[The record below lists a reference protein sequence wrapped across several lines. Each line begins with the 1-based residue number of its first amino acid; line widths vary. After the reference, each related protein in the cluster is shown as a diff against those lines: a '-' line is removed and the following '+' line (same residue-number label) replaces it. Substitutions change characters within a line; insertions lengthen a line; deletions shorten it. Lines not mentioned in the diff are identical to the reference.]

1 MKCFQV
7 SQSPHVLSR
16 TSPDIRQSW
25 VLYSHRA
32 FIDAGIT
39 LDPLKTLTKAA
50 IACLVQDDMY
60 EVTVELFSD
69 ILANYSK
76 FLSEEDFEL
85 LFALFNS
92 QWSSERY
99 SRLLQG
105 DFEFDSLQYG
115 QFMIAFGDATV
126 QDLARKGDVLSQQF
140 LTALAGLLAAKGYSV
155 AEDRIFV
162 PALEFWSTFVEV
174 MIDSLYSEEGVK
186 AAFVGMPDDGGDF
199 VNSELLEENQ
209 ESGAASWFTTARS
222 HVMRA
227 IEYCWRK
234 IQFPPPE
241 DFESWDSVDRIGFA
255 DARKDVADLLQS
267 SYTLIGTSLFSLFAR
282 MTLQSLETGAWEELE
297 ASLFCLGALSD
308 CVDEGRCDSILAR
321 IFGSALFGLL
331 ADEDTQV
338 PVRTRQTALSF
349 IGQYD
354 GYFERHVGFLPDA
367 LIFLFRALKTS
378 ILSGTAS
385 RSIHSLCSSCRHA
398 LTNELDAFLQ
408 QYGEFSSSTS
418 ADAIVKERIVGAI
431 AAVVQAI
438 PSEEGKHGP
447 VSQLLR
453 FVEIDFEQCLGLA
466 AIGNNEEA
474 EIHGLEAL
482 RCLASIA
489 KGLQA
494 PGDFPVELD
503 IVEGSGTITQFWT
516 NGDGATVQ
524 SHIRTLI
531 ERTVATLP
539 RSGDIVEAACSV
551 FRAGFAEK
559 LPGPFVFPPSSV
571 ANFLLKANIGTPRI
585 GAVISTACSLV
596 SSHTAEPLDR
606 IDDTL
611 RKLID
616 WLLAIIQSLK
626 GKSNSVNWQSSES
639 TRVAT

>member
-1 MKCFQV
+1 MKTPCLIIFG
-7 SQSPHVLSR
+7 SEIH
-16 TSPDIRQSW
+16 QSW
-25 VLYSHRA
+25 VSYSHRA

-39 LDPLKTLTKAA
+39 LDPLKALTKDAL
-50 IACLVQDDMY
+50 ACLVQDYMF

-76 FLSEEDFEL
+76 FLSDEDFEL

-92 QWSSERY
+92 QWSSGRY

-105 DFEFDSLQYG
+105 DFEFDSLLYG

-126 QDLARKGDVLSQQF
+126 QDLARKTDVLSQQF
-140 LTALAGLLAAKGYSV
+140 LAALAGLLAAKGYAV

-174 MIDSLYSEEGVK
+174 MIDSLYSEDGVE
-186 AAFVGMPDDGGDF
+186 AASVGILVDGGDF
-199 VNSELLEENQ
+199 VDSEVFEKNRG
-209 ESGAASWFTTARS
+209 SGGETWFMTARS
-222 HVMRA
+222 HIMRT

-234 IQFPPPE
+234 IQFPPSE
-241 DFESWDSVDRIGFA
+241 EFDSWDSVDRIGFS

-267 SYTLIGTSLFSLFAR
+267 SYTLTGTSLFSLFAR
-282 MTLQSLETGAWEELE
+282 MTLQSLETGAWAELE

-308 CVDEGRCDSILAR
+308 CVDEGRCDNILAS

-331 ADEDTQV
+331 ADEEAQI
-338 PVRTRQTALSF
+338 PIRTRQTALSF
-349 IGQYD
+349 IGQYN
-354 GYFERHVGFLPDA
+354 GYFERHVKFLPDA
-367 LIFLFRALKTS
+367 LIFLFRALKIS

-385 RSIHSLCSSCRHA
+385 RSIYSLCSSCRHA

-408 QYGEFSSSTS
+408 QYGEFSSRPST
-418 ADAIVKERIVGAI
+418 DALVKERIVGAI
-431 AAVVQAI
+431 AAVIQAI
-438 PSEEGKHGP
+438 PSEEGKYGP
-447 VSQLLR
+447 LSQLLR
-453 FVEIDFEQCLGLA
+453 FVEVDFEHCLRFSIA
-466 AIGNNEEA
+466 GNKEEA
-474 EIHGLEAL
+474 EAHGLEAL
-482 RCLASIA
+482 RCLSSIA

-494 PGDFPVELD
+494 PGDLPVELD
-503 IVEGSGTITQFWT
+503 STEGSGTLTQFWT
-516 NGDGATVQ
+516 SGDGATVQ

-559 LPGPFVFPPSSV
+559 LPGYFVFPPSSV
-571 ANFLLKANIGTPRI
+571 AKFILKADIGTPRI

-596 SSHTAEPLDR
+596 SSHTADSSDR

-611 RKLID
+611 QKLVV
-616 WLLAIIQSLK
+616 WLLVILRSLE
-626 GKSNSVNWQSSES
+626 GKSTFLN
-639 TRVAT
+639 

>member
-1 MKCFQV
+1 MF
-7 SQSPHVLSR
+7 SGRSISPSLSR
-16 TSPDIRQSW
+16 TRPDIHQSW

-32 FIDAGIT
+32 FIDAGIAF
-39 LDPLKTLTKAA
+39 DPLKSLTKDAL
-50 IACLVQDDMY
+50 ACLVQDDMY
-60 EVTVELFSD
+60 EVTVDLFSD

-76 FLSEEDFEL
+76 FLSDEDFEL
-85 LFALFNS
+85 LFVLFNS
-92 QWSSERY
+92 KWSSERY

-115 QFMIAFGDATV
+115 QFMLAFGDATV
-126 QDLARKGDVLSQQF
+126 QDLARKSDGLSQQF
-140 LTALAGLLAAKGYSV
+140 LTALTGLLAAKGYAV

-186 AAFVGMPDDGGDF
+186 AVSVGMPDDGGDF
-199 VNSELLEENQ
+199 VDSELIEEQ

-241 DFESWDSVDRIGFA
+241 DFDSWDSVDRVGFT

-267 SYTLIGTSLFSLFAR
+267 SYTLTGTSLFSLFAR
-282 MTLQSLETGAWEELE
+282 MTLQSLRTGAWAELE

-308 CVDEGRCDSILAR
+308 CIDEGRCDSILAS
-321 IFGSALFGLL
+321 IFGSTLFALL

-338 PVRTRQTALSF
+338 PIRTRQTALSL

-354 GYFERHVGFLPDA
+354 GYFERHIEFLPDA
-367 LIFLFRALKTS
+367 LIFLFRALKTPM
-378 ILSGTAS
+378 LSGTAS

-418 ADAIVKERIVGAI
+418 ADTLVKERIVGAI

-438 PSEEGKHGP
+438 PSEEGKPGP
-447 VSQLLR
+447 LSQVLR
-453 FVEIDFEQCLGLA
+453 FVEIDFEQCLGFA

-474 EIHGLEAL
+474 EAHGLEAL

-494 PGDFPVELD
+494 PGDLPVELD
-503 IVEGSGTITQFWT
+503 SVEGSDTLTQFWT
-516 NGDGATVQ
+516 SGDGATLQ

-539 RSGDIVEAACSV
+539 SSGDAVEAACSV

-585 GAVISTACSLV
+585 GAVISTACSLL
-596 SSHTAEPLDR
+596 SSHTVDPSDR
-606 IDDTL
+606 IDETL
-611 RKLID
+611 HKLIV
-616 WLLAIIQSLK
+616 WLLVILRSLE
-626 GKSNSVNWQSSES
+626 GKSTSLQ
-639 TRVAT
+639 